1 MSHLLTIQE
10 AATVLKLSVRTLR
23 RLIARHQI
31 EVIKP
36 AGLSVVRITRA
47 EVERLIQDG
56 VVPPAKYWQ
65 DAKRA
70 HLRSLP

>member
-1 MSHLLTIQE
+1 MPNLLTIKD
-10 AATVLKLSVRTLR
+10 AAQTLQVSVRTVR
-23 RLIARHQI
+23 RLIARRQV

-47 EVERLIQDG
+47 EVERLIQEG
-56 VVPPAKYWQ
+56 SVPTARYWQ
-65 DAKRA
+65 ERRRA

>member
-10 AATVLKLSVRTLR
+10 AATVLKISVRTLR
-23 RLIARHQI
+23 RLMARRQV

-36 AGLSVVRITRA
+36 AGLALVRITRA
-47 EVERLIQDG
+47 EVERLIQEG
-56 VVPPAKYWQ
+56 SVPTARYWQ
-65 DAKRA
+65 ERRRA